1 MDPKLTRLELC
12 NVQCLACL
20 LPPSCLHAI
29 YIYIYICLCVC
40 VFSILNYDA
49 LDFTMWPVFEHT
61 LQRKTS
67 FMKNSFFRFSFRA
80 IPYFFLMNL

>member
-29 YIYIYICLCVC
+29 YIYMCVC

-61 LQRKTS
+61 LQRK
-67 FMKNSFFRFSFRA
+67 NSFFRFSFRA